1 MLVGLNS
8 SSLSLLVFPESVF
21 TFLDFEASAA
31 DRSLPLIG
39 AKLGLLL
46 TNTFADYFRALPE
59 LPSFLF
65 FERFRWV

>member
-8 SSLSLLVFPESVF
+8 SSLSLFVFPESVF
-21 TFLDFEASAA
+21 TFDFEASAA

>member
-8 SSLSLLVFPESVF
+8 SSLSLFDFPESVF
-21 TFLDFEASAA
+21 TLDFEASAA
-31 DRSLPLIG
+31 DLSFPLIG

-46 TNTFADYFRALPE
+46 ISTFADYFRALPE

-65 FERFRWV
+65 FDRFLWV